1 MNWSYGVTTVMA
13 RKATLLP
20 RTLASLNRAGFPCP
34 RLFVDGCKDPAEYA
48 SSGFEVTARYPSL
61 RTSGNWMLAL
71 AELYL
76 RDPTA
81 DRFAIFQDDFVT
93 YRNLRAYLDSCS
105 YPTKGYWN
113 LYTFPHNQ
121 GRCKGKQ
128 GWFLSDQLGKGAV
141 AIVFNNEAARL
152 LLGHQRMIDRILNPD
167 RGWQFIDAGIVEAMK
182 QAGWSE
188 YVHNPS
194 LVQHTGDVSSMG
206 KKRHAK
212 AISFRGENF
221 NAEEMIQ

>member
-1 MNWSYGVTTVMA
+1 M
-13 RKATLLP
+13 
-20 RTLASLNRAGFPCP
+20 
-34 RLFVDGCKDPAEYA
+34 
-48 SSGFEVTARYPSL
+48 
-61 RTSGNWMLAL
+61 
-71 AELYL
+71 
-76 RDPTA
+76 
-81 DRFAIFQDDFVT
+81 FQDDFVT

-105 YPTKGYWN
+105 YPAKGYWN

-121 GRCKGKQ
+121 GRCKGKP

-167 RGWQFIDAGIVEAMK
+167 RGWQFIDGGIVEAMK

-194 LVQHTGDVSSMG
+194 LVQHTGDVSTMN

-212 AISFRGENF
+212 AISFRGEDF